1 MSCRSGVSQTRGD
14 TSGPQPLRATV
25 PFQLHS
31 KAQTSLKNEKKTKV
45 RQVTPGMRR
54 TLSLDAIVGP
64 YLQGHW
70 PKEPE
75 GQAGL
80 CRKNQSTQ
88 TPDSWSDEAS
98 NRKGSEGHK
107 RSASWGS
114 AEHLQEIAKLKHLL
128 QQHFPKPGASGGN
141 EKVRHHNY
149 LQGSYSPGT
158 IQPNPPTPLYKLTP
172 RLRRSVEGLN
182 QELEGMF
189 VCQPPHHQC
198 WILEVPDGHRAPVPP
213 LSCSSGSQ
221 SDPSTMP
228 LSPTPSP
235 CSSFSSSS
243 VEDLPVNQDPGVAE
257 GAELCLL
264 SPLSSQRG
272 WEPSPLL
279 LSSSPRPNKSYCFQR
294 EPPEGCEKVRVCEET
309 SFPHL
314 AQSSLLLSSCPDPN
328 KVNFTPHGGSAFC
341 PVSLLKPLLPS
352 MDLLFRSLAVSPAT
366 GCSGQGADPYQAP
379 SPGYLGSHPD
389 SVTTA
394 M

>member
-1 MSCRSGVSQTRGD
+1 M
-14 TSGPQPLRATV
+14 
-25 PFQLHS
+25 QL
-31 KAQTSLKNEKKTKV
+31 
-45 RQVTPGMRR
+45 
-54 TLSLDAIVGP
+54 
-64 YLQGHW
+64 
-70 PKEPE
+70 
-75 GQAGL
+75 L
-80 CRKNQSTQ
+80 CF
-88 TPDSWSDEAS
+88 EF
-98 NRKGSEGHK
+98 
-107 RSASWGS
+107 
-114 AEHLQEIAKLKHLL
+114 AKLKHLL
-128 QQHFPKPGASGGN
+128 QRS
-141 EKVRHHNY
+141 EKVRHHY

-158 IQPNPPTPLYKLTP
+158 TQPIPPTPLYKLTP

-221 SDPSTMP
+221 SDPSTTP

-235 CSSFSSSS
+235 CSSFSPSS

-264 SPLSSQRG
+264 SSQGG

-314 AQSSLLLSSCPDPN
+314 AQSSLLFSSCPDPN
-328 KVNFTPHGGSAFC
+328 KVNFTPHGVSAFC

-352 MDLLFRSLAVSPAT
+352 MDLLFRSLAVAPAT

-379 SPGYLGSHPD
+379 STGYLGPHPD

>member
-1 MSCRSGVSQTRGD
+1 MPFCGEKHILIGWAWLPSGWALAAKWVGLCPPRPTKGYTPYYRTAPTVRVSLGKILFQQLQNERLDIIHVFPTMHVKI
-14 TSGPQPLRATV
+14 PL
-25 PFQLHS
+25 L
-31 KAQTSLKNEKKTKV
+31 SLSEKKTKA

-75 GQAGL
+75 GQASL
-80 CRKNQSTQ
+80 CRKDQSTQ
-88 TPDSWSDEAS
+88 YRALRYCDKSGRIIRIP
-98 NRKGSEGHK
+98 SETI
-107 RSASWGS
+107 RRYS
-114 AEHLQEIAKLKHLL
+114 LL
-128 QQHFPKPGASGGN
+128 SCCP
-141 EKVRHHNY
+141 V
-149 LQGSYSPGT
+149 YSLHSFLLVS
-158 IQPNPPTPLYKLTP
+158 Q
-172 RLRRSVEGLN
+172 
-182 QELEGMF
+182 
-189 VCQPPHHQC
+189 
-198 WILEVPDGHRAPVPP
+198 ILEVPDGHRAPVPP

-221 SDPSTMP
+221 SDPSTTP

-235 CSSFSSSS
+235 C
-243 VEDLPVNQDPGVAE
+243 VAE
-257 GAELCLL
+257 GAEL
-264 SPLSSQRG
+264 SPRSPVSSQGG

-309 SFPHL
+309 SIPHL

-379 SPGYLGSHPD
+379 SPGLVDCAPPPKLNTITFQS
-389 SVTTA
+389 A
-394 M
+394 